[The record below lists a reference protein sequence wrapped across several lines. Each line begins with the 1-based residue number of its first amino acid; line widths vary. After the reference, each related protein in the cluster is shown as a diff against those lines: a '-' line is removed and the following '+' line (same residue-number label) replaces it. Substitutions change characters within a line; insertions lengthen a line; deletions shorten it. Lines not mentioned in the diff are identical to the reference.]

1 MIFLITNN
9 AKVTLLRSAT
19 HMVPLNFVPPKKKQE
34 NVFQLF
40 LKIKGLH
47 FVNKIST
54 KTRPKR
60 TSFANCNT
68 KVNPAVPSEPRH
80 FVIENILEFQRFY
93 QKVCK
98 QYIK

>member
-9 AKVTLLRSAT
+9 AKVTLMRSAT

-34 NVFQLF
+34 NVVQLF

-93 QKVCK
+93 QNVCK

>member
-1 MIFLITNN
+1 MNIQRPFTMHSNDFLITND
-9 AKVTLLRSAT
+9 ATVTLTRCAK
-19 HMVPLNFVPPKKKQE
+19 HMVPLNFVPPKKKQG

-60 TSFANCNT
+60 TSFANSNT
-68 KVNPAVPSEPRH
+68 KVNPAVPSELRRL
-80 FVIENILEFQRFY
+80 I
-93 QKVCK
+93 
-98 QYIK
+98 